1 MMRAVCFAL
10 LLAASVAHAT
20 PALPADILNAA
31 AAVAV
36 QDGGRIKP
44 LDTYARFTLLQ
55 LSGRTALRTAD
66 GGTMHALPWLLECWF
81 DPNTAQSRAV
91 FLIENPEIMEA
102 LGLAHGTPRERF
114 PYQVLSRARAILFNL
129 ARQYGS
135 MPVESRTAAQKQTL
149 QLAHNLRLFESLTR
163 TLTALAPDP
172 DQPNALRLSDQLERA
187 AAGTPLDARAVALR
201 LAAMEEGST
210 LALLPP
216 NPASTAPE
224 TWTTPAALMQQAL
237 AGQLPSTRQIA
248 ALRALENLSGTSPL
262 TSSATPHLLQL
273 QRAARDVL
281 AGNRDYA
288 QIPRELFFYRL
299 QPFYWSLVLYILAF
313 VLIALAW
320 LFPPHRYIHALALVL
335 LSAPL
340 ALHTT
345 GIVLRCLIRG
355 RPPVTTLYETLLFVT
370 AIAVLVALLLEL
382 INRRRVAAGAGAM
395 LGALGLFLAARYEAI
410 DRTDTMPNLIAVL
423 DTNFWLS
430 THVTTVTIGYAA
442 GLLAGAIAHVY
453 LFGKALGFRQQ
464 DHAFYKH
471 LTRMVY
477 GVFCFGLLFATVG
490 TVLGGIW
497 ANESWGRF
505 WGWDPKEN
513 GALMIVLW
521 GLTVLHARIG
531 GYIRDYGLHMAA
543 VFGGII
549 VAFSWFGVNLLGIG
563 LHSYGFTSGIHT
575 ALTHFYQFEAIVLII
590 AAFGWLREQGI
601 VRIIHGKQDAP

>member
-1 MMRAVCFAL
+1 MIRALCLAL
-10 LLAASVAHAT
+10 LLAASAAQAT
-20 PALPADILNAA
+20 PALPQEMLNTA

-55 LSGRTALRTAD
+55 LRGRTAD
-66 GGTMHALPWLLECWF
+66 GDTMEALPWLLECWF
-81 DPNTAQSRAV
+81 DPAAAQTRAV

-114 PYQVLSRARAILFNL
+114 PYQALSPVRAILLNL
-129 ARQYGS
+129 AGQYAN

-149 QLAHNLRLFESLTR
+149 QLAHNVRLFESLTR
-163 TLTALAPDP
+163 TLTTLAPDP
-172 DQPNALRLSDQLERA
+172 AQPNALPLSDHLERA

-210 LALLPP
+210 LTLLPP
-216 NPASTAPE
+216 NPASAAPE
-224 TWTTPAALMQQAL
+224 TWTTPAALMQHAL
-237 AGQLPSTRQIA
+237 AGQFPSASQIE
-248 ALRALENLSGTSPL
+248 ALRALENLAASGTL
-262 TSSATPHLLQL
+262 ASSATPHFLQL
-273 QRAARDVL
+273 QRATSEVL

-313 VLIALAW
+313 VLISLAW
-320 LFPPHRYIHALALVL
+320 LLPPHRYIHALALVL

-382 INRRRVAAGAGAM
+382 INRRRIAAGAGAL

-464 DHAFYKH
+464 DPAFFKH

-531 GYIRDYGLHMAA
+531 GYIRDYGLHMAS

-563 LHSYGFTSGIHT
+563 LHSYGFTSGVHT
-575 ALTHFYQFEAIVLII
+575 ALTRFYLFESLVLLV
-590 AAFGWLREQGI
+590 AAVGWLREQGI
-601 VRIIHGKQDAP
+601 VRIIHGNQDKS